1 VSEVDVSAS
10 SINALISLVNLNSV
24 FAGFFDRLVVI
35 VGFSEWP
42 LTWTLLT
49 DGETEVDARSEGGAF
64 RRLGEGWADGCLE
77 EASEWWGA
85 TSDVEEVEW
94 LKGRVLWFEDGE
106 RRIADSLMRVGAV
119 VRAVGLAN
127 GRAAEFVV
135 AVVEKLERSRETF
148 AELRSEKAVVLEI
161 EEEAT
166 LNAAV
171 RSRLSRNDGT
181 IQNMAAQSV

>member
-1 VSEVDVSAS
+1 
-10 SINALISLVNLNSV
+10 
-24 FAGFFDRLVVI
+24 
-35 VGFSEWP
+35 
-42 LTWTLLT
+42 
-49 DGETEVDARSEGGAF
+49 
-64 RRLGEGWADGCLE
+64 LE